1 MAEAASSSSEF
12 KPHLFGKFYL
22 LQRLAVGGMAEIFR
36 ARVPGAGGFEKE
48 LVVKRI
54 LPARAQDEGFIK
66 MLVNE
71 AKLTVQ
77 LTHSNIAQ
85 VYECGRIDGN
95 YFISMELV
103 NGVSMKEM
111 MQLFS
116 RAGQVISP
124 EQAIYIV
131 LQLLTGLDYAHR
143 KTDGQGRPLEIVHCD
158 VSPDNALISWEGEI
172 KLLDFGIARAATGLS
187 NYKEGMLMGKL
198 GYVAPEQAS
207 VDHGWD
213 HRVDLFAA
221 GIILYE
227 LLTKQKPF
235 PRATDVDSLVSS
247 RKAKVVPPTAIEP
260 RLPKDLDAIL
270 ARALAYDPAKRFS
283 DARSFAD
290 ALVDALFPTA
300 ISSIQ
305 DLLGTQMK
313 AVFAEKIARQRAAR
327 AHDPLIMK
335 VLANV
340 AERQAQAEYERL
352 STPAATPLPA
362 GLNAGGS
369 PDSMFEPHVA
379 PMPSELPTTEPARPT
394 SRRSSRPRTVVR
406 EGVRVTTA
414 ILVGLVLAVV
424 GAAGLHLGEIWY
436 RPGLLVVTSEP
447 AGAEVT
453 LDGKKVGLTPVV
465 IEEVWLS
472 RPHELTLEAARTK
485 PSTLIIEP
493 EPGKAYRRVH
503 ARLENAM
510 GTLRVESEPLGAE
523 VRLDD
528 RPHGHDPADGAGRED
543 GRAPPHRSHAGG
555 LRGGPVRRAAGEGR
569 EPGGAPA
576 RQDPRQERGATGQ
589 LERPMKLVIEDEAGT
604 RTVVPFTG
612 GEITVGR
619 AAEGGGLRLPD
630 RDVSRRHARFLHVN
644 GVIFVEDLG
653 SLTGTRV
660 NGDRITGRRRLREG
674 DLIEIGGYDL
684 AIVPDEGLAAVAG
697 PGAPPPLPGPRPASG
712 RGAASGPTAPAL
724 ARRLGPRGSRR
735 ARACA
740 AAAGVVRGG
749 LPGSATG
756 GRGGGVRG
764 GVGNALNR
772 PPYPLSRSPDHQQHV
787 PLADGLPLAAE
798 HLADRARRLGL
809 ERHLHLHRLEHHQDL
824 TWLDHVARRA
834 SGSSRSCR

>member
-1 MAEAASSSSEF
+1 VAEAALSPSEF

-54 LPARAQDEGFIK
+54 LPARARDEGFIK

-111 MQLFS
+111 MQTFA
-116 RAGQVISP
+116 RAGQGISP
-124 EQAIYIV
+124 EQAIYVV

-207 VDHGWD
+207 VEHGWD

-235 PRATDVDSLVSS
+235 PRATDVDSLITS
-247 RKAKVVPPTAIEP
+247 RRAKVVPPTAIDP

-270 ARALAYDPAKRFS
+270 SRALAYDPSKRFP
-283 DARSFAD
+283 DARSFGD
-290 ALVDALFPTA
+290 ALVDALFPTP

-305 DLLGTQMK
+305 DLLGMQMK

-340 AERQAQAEYERL
+340 AAQQAQAEYERL
-352 STPAATPLPA
+352 SAPTITPGPL
-362 GLNAGGS
+362 GLNAGSPGS
-369 PDSMFEPHVA
+369 VFESHVA
-379 PMPSELPTTEPARPT
+379 PLASELPTTEPARP
-394 SRRSSRPRTVVR
+394 SRRTSRPRTVVR
-406 EGVRVTTA
+406 EGVRLSTA
-414 ILVGLVLAVV
+414 ILVGFLLAVI
-424 GAAGLHLGEIWY
+424 GAAGLHFGEIWY
-436 RPGLLVVTSEP
+436 RPGLLIVSSDP

-453 LDGKKVGLTPVV
+453 LDGNKAGVTPVV
-465 IEEVWLS
+465 VEGVWLS
-472 RPHELTLEAARTK
+472 GPHELTLEAPGSK
-485 PSTLIIEP
+485 PSTLTIAP
-493 EPGKAYRRVH
+493 EPGKPYRRVH

-510 GTLRVESEPLGAE
+510 GTFRVESEPAGAE
-523 VRLDD
+523 VRFDD
-528 RPHGHDPADGAGRED
+528 RPMGTTPLTVQRVKMDERHRIDLTLAGYEVDQFVVLPEKDGNRV
-543 GRAPPHRSHAGG
+543 
-555 LRGGPVRRAAGEGR
+555 VRR
-569 EPGGAPA
+569 
-576 RQDPRQERGATGQ
+576 
-589 LERPMKLVIEDEAGT
+589 
-604 RTVVPFTG
+604 
-612 GEITVGR
+612 
-619 AAEGGGLRLPD
+619 
-630 RDVSRRHARFLHVN
+630 
-644 GVIFVEDLG
+644 
-653 SLTGTRV
+653 
-660 NGDRITGRRRLREG
+660 
-674 DLIEIGGYDL
+674 
-684 AIVPDEGLAAVAG
+684 
-697 PGAPPPLPGPRPASG
+697 
-712 RGAASGPTAPAL
+712 L
-724 ARRLGPRGSRR
+724 ARSAGKT
-735 ARACA
+735 A
-740 AAAGVVRGG
+740 A
-749 LPGSATG
+749 P
-756 GRGGGVRG
+756 
-764 GVGNALNR
+764 
-772 PPYPLSRSPDHQQHV
+772 
-787 PLADGLPLAAE
+787 
-798 HLADRARRLGL
+798 
-809 ERHLHLHRLEHHQDL
+809 
-824 TWLDHVARRA
+824 
-834 SGSSRSCR
+834 

>member
-1 MAEAASSSSEF
+1 VAEAAPSSSEF

-54 LPARAQDEGFIK
+54 LPARSRDEGFIK

-111 MQLFS
+111 MQTFA
-116 RAGQVISP
+116 RAGQILSP
-124 EQAIYIV
+124 EQAIFIV

-158 VSPDNALISWEGEI
+158 VSPDNALVSWEGEI

-207 VDHGWD
+207 VENRWD

-235 PRATDVDSLVSS
+235 PRATDVDSLVNS
-247 RKAKVVPPTAIEP
+247 RKARVVPPTVIDP

-270 ARALAYDPAKRFS
+270 GRALAYDPEKRFP

-300 ISSIQ
+300 VSSVQ
-305 DLLGTQMK
+305 DLLGTQMR

-340 AERQAQAEYERL
+340 AERQAQIEYERL
-352 STPAATPLPA
+352 SSPSLTPLPA
-362 GLNAGGS
+362 ALDPGA
-369 PDSMFEPHVA
+369 PPQPFFEPHVA
-379 PMPSELPTTEPARPT
+379 PMPSELPTSEPG
-394 SRRSSRPRTVVR
+394 RRAQHRTSRPRTVVR
-406 EGVRVTTA
+406 AGVRLSTA
-414 ILVGLVLAVV
+414 ILVGFLVALA
-424 GAAGLHLGEIWY
+424 GAAGLHLAEIWI

-447 AGAEVT
+447 AGADVS
-453 LDGKKVGLTPVV
+453 LDGNRIGVTPAVV
-465 IEEVWLS
+465 EGVWLS
-472 RPHELTLEAARTK
+472 RPHELLLEAPRTK
-485 PSTLIIEP
+485 PRTLTIEP
-493 EPGKAYRRVH
+493 EPGKAYRRIHV
-503 ARLENAM
+503 RLENAM
-510 GTLRVESEPLGAE
+510 GSLRLESDPAGAE

-528 RPHGHDPADGAGRED
+528 RTVGVTPLTVQGVKMDERHRVDLRLAGYEVDQFVVLPERDGNRV
-543 GRAPPHRSHAGG
+543 
-555 LRGGPVRRAAGEGR
+555 VRRL
-569 EPGGAPA
+569 A
-576 RQDPRQERGATGQ
+576 RSTAKPVT
-589 LERPMKLVIEDEAGT
+589 
-604 RTVVPFTG
+604 
-612 GEITVGR
+612 
-619 AAEGGGLRLPD
+619 
-630 RDVSRRHARFLHVN
+630 
-644 GVIFVEDLG
+644 
-653 SLTGTRV
+653 
-660 NGDRITGRRRLREG
+660 
-674 DLIEIGGYDL
+674 
-684 AIVPDEGLAAVAG
+684 
-697 PGAPPPLPGPRPASG
+697 PAS
-712 RGAASGPTAPAL
+712 
-724 ARRLGPRGSRR
+724 
-735 ARACA
+735 
-740 AAAGVVRGG
+740 
-749 LPGSATG
+749 
-756 GRGGGVRG
+756 
-764 GVGNALNR
+764 N
-772 PPYPLSRSPDHQQHV
+772 
-787 PLADGLPLAAE
+787 
-798 HLADRARRLGL
+798 
-809 ERHLHLHRLEHHQDL
+809 
-824 TWLDHVARRA
+824 
-834 SGSSRSCR
+834 

>member
-1 MAEAASSSSEF
+1 MAEAALSSTEF

-85 VYECGRIDGN
+85 VYECGRIDAN

-111 MQLFS
+111 MQTFA
-116 RAGQVISP
+116 RAAQIISP

-207 VDHGWD
+207 VEHRWD

-235 PRATDVDSLVSS
+235 PRATDVDSLITS
-247 RKAKVVPPTAIEP
+247 RKAKVVPPTAIDP
-260 RLPKDLDAIL
+260 RLPKDLDSIL
-270 ARALAYDPAKRFS
+270 QRALAYDPGKRFP

-290 ALVDALFPTA
+290 ALVDALFPTPS
-300 ISSIQ
+300 SSIQ

-340 AERQAQAEYERL
+340 AAQQAQAEYERL
-352 STPAATPLPA
+352 SAPAVTPAPL
-362 GLNAGGS
+362 GLNAGAGS
-369 PDSMFEPHVA
+369 PDSVFEAHVA
-379 PMPSELPTTEPARPT
+379 PMPSELPTTEPAHR
-394 SRRSSRPRTVVR
+394 SRRASRPRTVVR
-406 EGVRVTTA
+406 EGVRISTA
-414 ILVGLVLAVV
+414 IVVGLVLAVM
-424 GAAGLHLGEIWY
+424 GAAGLHFGEIWY
-436 RPGLLVVTSEP
+436 RPGLLVVTSDP

-453 LDGKKVGLTPVV
+453 LDGSRAGVTPVV
-465 IEEVWLS
+465 IEGVWLS
-472 RPHELTLEAARTK
+472 RPHELTLEASGRK
-485 PSTLIIEP
+485 PSTLTIEAQ
-493 EPGKAYRRVH
+493 PGKSYRRVH
-503 ARLENAM
+503 ASLENAM
-510 GTLRVESEPLGAE
+510 GTLRVESEPAGAD
-523 VRLDD
+523 VRFDD
-528 RPHGHDPADGAGRED
+528 RPMGTTPLTVQGVKMNERHRIDLTLAGYEVDQFVVLPEKDGNRV
-543 GRAPPHRSHAGG
+543 
-555 LRGGPVRRAAGEGR
+555 VRRLA
-569 EPGGAPA
+569 
-576 RQDPRQERGATGQ
+576 
-589 LERPMKLVIEDEAGT
+589 
-604 RTVVPFTG
+604 
-612 GEITVGR
+612 R
-619 AAEGGGLRLPD
+619 AATPK
-630 RDVSRRHARFLHVN
+630 
-644 GVIFVEDLG
+644 
-653 SLTGTRV
+653 T
-660 NGDRITGRRRLREG
+660 
-674 DLIEIGGYDL
+674 
-684 AIVPDEGLAAVAG
+684 
-697 PGAPPPLPGPRPASG
+697 
-712 RGAASGPTAPAL
+712 TAP
-724 ARRLGPRGSRR
+724 
-735 ARACA
+735 
-740 AAAGVVRGG
+740 
-749 LPGSATG
+749 
-756 GRGGGVRG
+756 
-764 GVGNALNR
+764 
-772 PPYPLSRSPDHQQHV
+772 
-787 PLADGLPLAAE
+787 
-798 HLADRARRLGL
+798 
-809 ERHLHLHRLEHHQDL
+809 
-824 TWLDHVARRA
+824 
-834 SGSSRSCR
+834 

>member
-1 MAEAASSSSEF
+1 VAEAAPSSSEF

-22 LQRLAVGGMAEIFR
+22 LQRLAVGGMAEIYR

-54 LPARAQDEGFIK
+54 LPARSRDEGFIK

-111 MQLFS
+111 MQTFA

-124 EQAIYIV
+124 EQAIFIV

-158 VSPDNALISWEGEI
+158 VSPDNALVSWEGEI

-207 VDHGWD
+207 VEHRWD

-235 PRATDVDSLVSS
+235 PRATDVDSLVNS
-247 RKAKVVPPTAIEP
+247 RKTRVVPPTVIDP

-270 ARALAYDPAKRFS
+270 GRALAYDPEKRFP

-300 ISSIQ
+300 ASSVQ
-305 DLLGTQMK
+305 DLVGTQMK

-340 AERQAQAEYERL
+340 AERPAQAEYERL
-352 STPAATPLPA
+352 SSPAVTPLP
-362 GLNAGGS
+362 GS
-369 PDSMFEPHVA
+369 VDPGAQAQPVFEAHVA
-379 PMPSELPTTEPARPT
+379 PMPSDLSATEPPRRPP
-394 SRRSSRPRTVVR
+394 RRSSRPRTVVR
-406 EGVRVTTA
+406 EGIRLSRA
-414 ILVGLVLAVV
+414 IVVGLVLALA
-424 GAAGLHLGEIWY
+424 GAAGLHLAEVWI

-447 AGAEVT
+447 AGADVT
-453 LDGKKVGLTPVV
+453 LDGARIGVTPAVV
-465 IEEVWLS
+465 EGVWLS
-472 RPHELTLEAARTK
+472 RPHELLLEAPRTK
-485 PSTLIIEP
+485 PRTLIVEP
-493 EPGKAYRRVH
+493 ELGRAYRRVH
-503 ARLENAM
+503 VRLENAM
-510 GTLRVESEPLGAE
+510 GSLRVESDPAGAE

-528 RPHGHDPADGAGRED
+528 RTVGTTPLTVQGVKMDERHRVDLTLSGYEVDQFVVLPERDGNRV
-543 GRAPPHRSHAGG
+543 
-555 LRGGPVRRAAGEGR
+555 VRRL
-569 EPGGAPA
+569 A
-576 RQDPRQERGATGQ
+576 RATAK
-589 LERPMKLVIEDEAGT
+589 PVT
-604 RTVVPFTG
+604 
-612 GEITVGR
+612 
-619 AAEGGGLRLPD
+619 
-630 RDVSRRHARFLHVN
+630 
-644 GVIFVEDLG
+644 
-653 SLTGTRV
+653 
-660 NGDRITGRRRLREG
+660 
-674 DLIEIGGYDL
+674 
-684 AIVPDEGLAAVAG
+684 
-697 PGAPPPLPGPRPASG
+697 PAS
-712 RGAASGPTAPAL
+712 
-724 ARRLGPRGSRR
+724 
-735 ARACA
+735 
-740 AAAGVVRGG
+740 
-749 LPGSATG
+749 
-756 GRGGGVRG
+756 
-764 GVGNALNR
+764 N
-772 PPYPLSRSPDHQQHV
+772 
-787 PLADGLPLAAE
+787 
-798 HLADRARRLGL
+798 
-809 ERHLHLHRLEHHQDL
+809 
-824 TWLDHVARRA
+824 
-834 SGSSRSCR
+834 